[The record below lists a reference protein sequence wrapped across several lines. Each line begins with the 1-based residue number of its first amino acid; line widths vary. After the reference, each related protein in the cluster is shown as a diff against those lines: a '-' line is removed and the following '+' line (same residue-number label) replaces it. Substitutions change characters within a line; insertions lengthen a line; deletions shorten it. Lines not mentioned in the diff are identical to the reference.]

1 MEQNIQD
8 HCVKSAIV
16 SLPLTIIGVATKSI
30 TEKNVTHVL
39 ENHNRQPLLH
49 LHGKGL
55 VIKKIVTVKCVAL
68 QLSILIN

>member
-1 MEQNIQD
+1 METENKD
-8 HCVKSAIV
+8 HCVKNV
-16 SLPLTIIGVATKSI
+16 KVNQLPTIIDAVIKFI